1 MRQRK
6 CLSTLLAAIIAAL
19 ALCACHEDTAPAP
32 PDTTGGKMVLV
43 YMVGENSLGAGG
55 YLGKDSAEIMNGRT
69 YVRPDDRMLFFVDGG
84 GKPTLYR
91 ARADRP
97 TPETVAQ
104 WEQDF
109 CSSDPDRLREV
120 LECAHR
126 LWPGKELSLVLW
138 SHADGWLPP
147 TDTDYQRYA
156 QMRQPV
162 RPGISPSSFGIDS
175 GADGYGSNQG
185 AQMSVE
191 GIASAINGAG
201 LHCRYLFFD
210 ACLMQNIEVAYALR
224 HVTDY
229 VVASPASTPG
239 AGSNYTHTLQRGLF
253 SDDPA
258 DICRTYL
265 SDAEDPAQ
273 ADYQGMGLV
282 ISCMRTDKVQ
292 ALADFLRQALPL
304 SAIANQQ
311 SAEMD
316 TVLAYQSYSRNY
328 YYRPHNYDLL
338 QALHHILPAKLHNDL
353 RTLVTQAVTYRGASR
368 RLWVGPGW
376 NEYQSI
382 PVASGDYCG
391 VSLFVPQAVYTRNAA
406 LTPHG
411 DLNEAF
417 RQTEWYRA
425 AGFEQTGW

>member
-1 MRQRK
+1 MKQRK

-147 TDTDYQRYA
+147 TDTDYQQYA
-156 QMRQPV
+156 QMRQPI

-191 GIASAINGAG
+191 GIASAISGRATAHPG
-201 LHCRYLFFD
+201 PDLSHPAAPRLGHR
-210 ACLMQNIEVAYALR
+210 ATPGR
-224 HVTDY
+224 
-229 VVASPASTPG
+229 ASPATPRRSRQRPR
-239 AGSNYTHTLQRGLF
+239 AGSSPGR
-253 SDDPA
+253 
-258 DICRTYL
+258 CR
-265 SDAEDPAQ
+265 
-273 ADYQGMGLV
+273 
-282 ISCMRTDKVQ
+282 SCR
-292 ALADFLRQALPL
+292 
-304 SAIANQQ
+304 
-311 SAEMD
+311 
-316 TVLAYQSYSRNY
+316 
-328 YYRPHNYDLL
+328 
-338 QALHHILPAKLHNDL
+338 
-353 RTLVTQAVTYRGASR
+353 
-368 RLWVGPGW
+368 
-376 NEYQSI
+376 
-382 PVASGDYCG
+382 
-391 VSLFVPQAVYTRNAA
+391 
-406 LTPHG
+406 
-411 DLNEAF
+411 
-417 RQTEWYRA
+417 
-425 AGFEQTGW
+425 